1 METEYRKLKG
11 ENMRLKTVTR
21 YSEDIKAL
29 EKINEEAIPASERNT
44 LDDMLSTGAELIG
57 ICVENEP
64 IGFLVIRKY
73 KKICYQRNRECCS

>member
-11 ENMRLKTVTR
+11 EKIRLKTVTR

-29 EKINEEAIPASERNT
+29 QKINEEAIPASERNT

-57 ICVENEP
+57 IYAENEP

-73 KKICYQRNRECCS
+73 KKYAILRI